1 MNSIA
6 QRIKDLHSEAQDIV
20 ASLTEGVHY
29 FVTESGVRVLK
40 KGGAEIISRAMGYKI
55 HFSQPCVAEA
65 IPGDPESAHAVAV
78 CSIETESGVFVS
90 EGAGAYPLKHCDF
103 NLNTAAKMAA
113 KSAHIDAVIRA
124 AGLSAL
130 VSQDVDTKDVP
141 DPLAISGMGQQRM
154 SSSKA
159 FPAQPSAQTDDS
171 PARGELIKAIENVS
185 SDTKRIAAM
194 MGVDSLDELGLDD
207 LKTVLAELEE
217 DHSQRSE
224 EVYDSE
230 NILL

>member
-20 ASLTEGVHY
+20 ASLTESVHY
-29 FVTESGVRVLK
+29 FVTDSGVRVLK

-141 DPLAISGMGQQRM
+141 DPSAISGMGQQII
-154 SSSKA
+154 SSSKT
-159 FPAQPSAQTDDS
+159 FPAQPSAQSDDS
-171 PARGELIKAIENVS
+171 LALDELIKAIEKAS

-194 MGVDSLDELGLDD
+194 MGVDSLNELKLDD

-217 DHSQRSE
+217 EHFQRSE